1 MSIRGRFSE
10 DGWTVRDWRWMGVVG
25 IQGPRLEEGS
35 KVQKRFKTLR
45 SGGTSQHSIH
55 GARPKQE
62 RDN

>member
-1 MSIRGRFSE
+1 
-10 DGWTVRDWRWMGVVG
+10 MGVVG